1 MIYFIPAW
9 YYKNQWRER
18 EEVWYN
24 PGTSAEADDTVKE
37 IQLFYRRG
45 LYPLRILLLSFAPN
59 FRHFLHRQ
67 GLIHVDYWSAFDAM
81 QCVRSKQMN
90 SFSYY
95 DLAWP
100 QGTEFHI
107 SPFSVSATLHG
118 ERIAV
123 VQFGEGG
130 NMIRIHSYQNDL
142 LVSEN
147 SYDDRGFIASIRYF
161 DHGQVIREDY
171 LDDQGNL
178 RFSVFSDG
186 RVEINP
192 NLPFYEIPDGRK
204 WKQISYSSLQY
215 PDLQT
220 VIREVL
226 LSYLDQLDSKSIF
239 CIANHDLHAGL
250 LREVL
255 AGRKTIV
262 TVFEDRKS
270 FSRGQDALNLMR
282 KADRIVTDSQ
292 ENEAEVRQALMEA
305 PPFGQKDSEISNPD
319 FNTEKRILSI
329 TPFSVNHEDS
339 YCLTLPV
346 KNLLLL
352 VDLLSEDEF
361 YQTILCLAAYLKDHS
376 KARVHLF
383 TRSTDYLIERKILN
397 QVEEIL
403 RSASYPLSWCDE
415 DTSSAENA
423 IDQDTGGQRFF
434 VDVCRDSMTIH
445 RCMQKMRILVDLS
458 DRPDQF
464 LQVSAVSLGIP
475 QLCKENTRF
484 LEDGKNGLL
493 LRKTEDLPNALAYYL
508 DSLPHWNEARVEAYR
523 LGDRYSMD
531 HIQKSWKEVISHLA

>member
-45 LYPLRILLLSFAPN
+45 LYPLRLLILSFAPN

-67 GLIHVDYWSAFDAM
+67 GLIHVDYWSVFDAM
-81 QCVRSKQMN
+81 QCVRRKQVN

-107 SPFSVSATLHG
+107 SPFSVSASLHG

-123 VQFGEGG
+123 VHFGEGG
-130 NMIRIHSYQNDL
+130 NMIRIHSYQKDC

-178 RFSVFSDG
+178 RFMVFSDG

-192 NLPFYEIPDGRK
+192 NFPFYEIPDGK
-204 WKQISYSSLQY
+204 NWTQIPYSSLQY

-220 VIREVL
+220 AIREVF
-226 LSYLDQLDSKSIF
+226 LSYLDQLDSESVF

-250 LREVL
+250 LQEVL

-262 TVFEDRKS
+262 TVFEDRKCFGRS
-270 FSRGQDALNLMR
+270 QDALNLMR

-292 ENEAEVRQALMEA
+292 ENEEEVRQVLSEMEA
-305 PPFGQKDSEISNPD
+305 FDSKNSDISTAD
-319 FNTEKRILSI
+319 LNTENRITSI

-346 KNLLLL
+346 KNLLLP

-361 YQTILCLAAYLKDHS
+361 FQAILFLASYLKDHS
-376 KARVHLF
+376 KVRVHLF
-383 TRSTDYLIERKILN
+383 TRSTDYLIEGKILN

-403 RSASYPLSWCDE
+403 QGASYPLSWCYE
-415 DTSSAENA
+415 DSSSAENA
-423 IDQDTGGQRFF
+423 IDQNKGGQRFF
-434 VDVCRDSMTIH
+434 VDVCRDSMSIH
-445 RCMQKMRILVDLS
+445 RCMQKMRILADLS
-458 DRPDQF
+458 RRPDQF

-475 QLCKENTRF
+475 QVCKEETRF
-484 LEDGKNGLL
+484 LENRKNGLI
-493 LRKTEDLPNALAYYL
+493 LRKTEDLPQALSYYL

-523 LGDRYSMD
+523 LGDQYSMD
-531 HIQKSWKEVISHLA
+531 HIQKSWKEVISHLV